1 MSMKKI
7 AIRRFCVP
15 FAMVPLF
22 FGCSTTS
29 SVSRLPTD
37 VVALVNGH
45 AISKVQLDNAVLV
58 TGKPDTP
65 ALRKMIKGQLIE
77 RELVRQQAEAERYD
91 LLPEVQ
97 EAMRTAKIDSEI
109 EHYLRDHVHA
119 APVGEEELRAR
130 YDARIAELGPKE
142 YKTRILIIGDDAIA
156 ATVAKALR
164 AGVDFQELA
173 RRYSLAPN
181 KNQGGELPWL
191 NFKSDPVD
199 GQTHGLSLPVARAII
214 RLSPGE
220 MTYQPIAVGEAR
232 VFVKLDNVRPATA
245 APYQTMKPLLQRELE
260 RKVREQATAQL
271 LRKLADRADIVE

>member
-1 MSMKKI
+1 
-7 AIRRFCVP
+7 
-15 FAMVPLF
+15 MVPLF

-142 YKTRILIIGDDAIA
+142 YKTRILIIGDEAVA

-181 KNQGGELPWL
+181 KNEGGELPWL

-220 MTYQPIAVGEAR
+220 VTYQPIAVGEAR

>member
-1 MSMKKI
+1 MKKI

-156 ATVAKALR
+156 ATVARALR

>member
-1 MSMKKI
+1 M
-7 AIRRFCVP
+7 
-15 FAMVPLF
+15 
-22 FGCSTTS
+22 
-29 SVSRLPTD
+29 
-37 VVALVNGH
+37 
-45 AISKVQLDNAVLV
+45 DNAVLV

-91 LLPEVQ
+91 MLPEVQ

-109 EHYLRDHVHA
+109 EYYLRDHVHA

-142 YKTRILIIGDDAIA
+142 YKTRILIVGDDTTA
-156 ATVAKALR
+156 ATVRDALR

-173 RRYSLAPN
+173 RRYSFAPN

-220 MTYQPIAVGEAR
+220 VTYQPIAVGEAR

>member
-1 MSMKKI
+1 MKKI

>member
-1 MSMKKI
+1 MKKI

-15 FAMVPLF
+15 FTMVPLF

-119 APVGEEELRAR
+119 APVGEAELRAR

-142 YKTRILIIGDDAIA
+142 YKTRILIVGDDTTA
-156 ATVAKALR
+156 ATVREALR

>member
-1 MSMKKI
+1 MKKI

-65 ALRKMIKGQLIE
+65 ALRKLIKGQLIE

-142 YKTRILIIGDDAIA
+142 YKTRILIVGDDTTA
-156 ATVAKALR
+156 ATVRDALR

-220 MTYQPIAVGEAR
+220 VTYQPIAVGKAR